1 MIKTL
6 NAILVCTCLAGLV
19 GTYAVKFSVEDTAAQ
34 KAALERRIERQQA
47 SLSLLQAEWAYL
59 NQPTHVAPIVARH
72 QDVLQLQPT
81 KPTQFAALDA
91 LPMRP
96 VVQPDNTALD
106 ELFESLTA
114 GVDPIE
120 QLIKA
125 SEGDDGI
132 AF

>member
-6 NAILVCTCLAGLV
+6 NAILVCTSLVGLV
-19 GTYAVKFSVEDTAAQ
+19 GVYALKFQVEDTAGA

-47 SLSLLQAEWAYL
+47 SLSLLEAEWAYL

-72 QDVLQLQPT
+72 QDVLGLQPS
-81 KPTQFAALDA
+81 KPTQFAAMDS

-96 VVQPDNTALD
+96 VVQLDTTALD
-106 ELFESLTA
+106 SLFKSLEA

-120 QLIKA
+120 QLIEA
-125 SEGDDGI
+125 SGGDGTSL
-132 AF
+132 

>member
-6 NAILVCTCLAGLV
+6 NAIMVCTSLVGLV
-19 GTYAVKFSVEDTAAQ
+19 GVYALKFQVEDTASA
-34 KAALERRIERQQA
+34 KSAIERRIERQQA

-72 QDVLQLQPT
+72 QDVLMLEPI
-81 KPTQFAALDA
+81 KPTQFAAMDS

-96 VVQPDNTALD
+96 VVQPDTSALD
-106 ELFESLTA
+106 ELFLSLES

-120 QLIKA
+120 QLIEA
-125 SEGDDGI
+125 TDDGT
-132 AF
+132 AL

>member
-6 NAILVCTCLAGLV
+6 NVILVCTSLIGLV
-19 GTYAVKFSVEDTAAQ
+19 GVYTLKFQVEDTAGT

-47 SLSLLQAEWAYL
+47 SLSLLEAEWAYL

-72 QDVLQLQPT
+72 NEVLQLQPT
-81 KPTQFAALDA
+81 KPTQFAAMDT

-96 VVQPDNTALD
+96 VVQPDTTALD
-106 ELFESLTA
+106 SLFESLEA

-120 QLIKA
+120 QLIEA
-125 SEGDDGI
+125 SENDGT
-132 AF
+132 AL

>member
-6 NAILVCTCLAGLV
+6 NAIMVCTSLVGLV
-19 GTYAVKFSVEDTAAQ
+19 GVYALKFQVEDTAAQ
-34 KAALERRIERQQA
+34 KSSIERRIERQQA

-72 QDVLQLQPT
+72 QDVLMLEPI
-81 KPTQFAALDA
+81 KPTQFAAMDS

-96 VVQPDNTALD
+96 VIQPDTSALD
-106 ELFESLTA
+106 ELFLSLES

-120 QLIKA
+120 QLIEA
-125 SEGDDGI
+125 SDDGT
-132 AF
+132 AL

>member
-6 NAILVCTCLAGLV
+6 NFILVCTSLLGLV
-19 GTYAVKFSVEDTAAQ
+19 GVYALKFQVEDTAGT

-47 SLSLLQAEWAYL
+47 SLSLLEAEWAYL

-72 QDVLQLQPT
+72 NEVLALQPT
-81 KPTQFAALDA
+81 KPTQFAAMDT

-96 VVQPDNTALD
+96 VVQLDTTALD
-106 ELFESLTA
+106 SLFESLES

-120 QLIKA
+120 QLIEA
-125 SEGDDGI
+125 SEDDGT
-132 AF
+132 AL